1 MINQSTSYH
10 AETNNSNILAKN
22 IELILFLVIIIF
34 LIFSLASEKNLT
46 DKLIK
51 FSMLFV
57 VIFFQILHFIKLLKE
72 PTFLSITHEN
82 IILRPSFYILKRT
95 ISFNDIIGYSQI
107 QRPYFIN
114 KGRTKLNYSAYL
126 LYLKNG
132 NKILITEYYFLNFN
146 LLSKNLKKTG
156 VKFLGSEDREWNRFK
171 RKFRYD

>member
-1 MINQSTSYH
+1 MTNQSTSFH
-10 AETNNSNILAKN
+10 TETNNSNILAKN
-22 IELILFLVIIIF
+22 IEIFVLLVIII
-34 LIFSLASEKNLT
+34 LLTFSLTSEKNLT

-57 VIFFQILHFIKLLKE
+57 VIFFQILHFIRLFKE
-72 PTFLSITHEN
+72 PAFLSITDGN
-82 IILRPSFYILKRT
+82 IIVRPSFYLIKRT
-95 ISFNDIIGYSQI
+95 LPINEIIGYSQI

-132 NKILITEYYFLNFN
+132 NKILLTEYYFLNFN
-146 LLSKNLKKTG
+146 LLSKELKKTG